1 MARLTA
7 EGSWLGESGPESD
20 IVLSSRVRL
29 ARNIAGVSFVNRA
42 SDPDRNEIVGMVR
55 RAPLFATSD
64 SALLW
69 MEMDDLTE
77 RDRQLLVERHLISLQ
92 FADDSAP
99 RGVAIS
105 RDETLSVMVNEED
118 HLRIQTMRSGL
129 SLADA
134 HTSVTAVAN
143 ELEQE
148 LDFAFSPRWGFL
160 TACPSNIGCG
170 VRFSVMLHLPALRV
184 TEEFERV
191 RRAAKDLCL
200 AVRGFHGE
208 GTEAT
213 GDFFQVS
220 NQVTL
225 GVTEEELLEQFAG
238 EVVPQLVEYE
248 RSARSILLNTRRVQL
263 EDTVFRALGTLTS
276 ARMLESNEAI
286 KLLSRVRLGVN
297 LDLIKGPSIAL
308 LHRLLLQVQ
317 PAHLCSITG
326 VSLEDESSARTARA
340 TLVRAGLDSELN
352 S

>member
-42 SDPDRNEIVGMVR
+42 SDPDRNEVVGMVR

-64 SALLW
+64 SKLLW

-129 SLADA
+129 LLADA

-191 RRAAKDLCL
+191 RRAAKDLDL

-225 GVTEEELLEQFAG
+225 GVTEEELL
-238 EVVPQLVEYE
+238 
-248 RSARSILLNTRRVQL
+248 
-263 EDTVFRALGTLTS
+263 
-276 ARMLESNEAI
+276 
-286 KLLSRVRLGVN
+286 
-297 LDLIKGPSIAL
+297 
-308 LHRLLLQVQ
+308 HLLLQK
-317 PAHLCSITG
+317 LSG
-326 VSLEDESSARTARA
+326 F
-340 TLVRAGLDSELN
+340 GLDGRKTIFIDQHRLVAEPTLPRNVRNIIEYPLAQIAGVCRSIQPLRLDP
-352 S
+352 